1 MNKKI
6 HRKLLSVILSF
17 SLLLQTI
24 YHLSV
29 IPVYAEDSTS
39 SATISDVIPTPEVT
53 PTPTE
58 TVTPTPEI
66 TPDVTPTPT
75 ATPELTPTPT
85 NEPIVTPGPTP
96 TPTPSPWTFE
106 KVEINKEYIA
116 LQNSGVKL
124 TFTKLPTPVGN
135 IKIEEITLTPEQ
147 IKQTGSLS
155 DKAYDI
161 TSDMADGS
169 FTYNLSLPIPEASK
183 GKAVEVKFAEEMS
196 NIGSAEIVDNTLTK
210 TDTSVSV
217 ASLDHFTI
225 FVISGN
231 ITNPGLGTYVGEP
244 FDETTSQVII
254 NEFLFDPSSGNE
266 WVELYNKTAGAIDL
280 TNWSLVDNMNNVK
293 TLSGI
298 IPANGI
304 LAFEKSGGDGWLNN
318 TGSESITL
326 KDNYAES
333 QDVVSYKDSSFV
345 NGQNIGNV
353 AEDQSVCRTQDTG
366 DTWQVCTS
374 PSKGWFN
381 YAQSFDCVNPP
392 LGAPTLT
399 SIANCLED
407 QGLSTN
413 IGILENPS
421 STPTNEADA
430 LYFEKSPT
438 GSSGKMVFT
447 ASLNLTNQD
456 TVNVLQ
462 QLGTKM
468 QMSDGHA
475 AFDSDTASAMEI
487 TGGKIY
493 MYNLPFSTTPN
504 ILVNGVP
511 STGVDVSGVSYDSG
525 ILTFTANH
533 FTSFDVFDTVYVRT
547 DGDDTICNGGTNSPV
562 ASFVGTNQPCAVK
575 TIAKG
580 ISQVSTEGTVN
591 VAAGTYN
598 ENLNIDR
605 SITLKSTSGAAN
617 TTIAASGTVIT
628 INANGVVI
636 DGLTVT
642 NNSTSGM
649 GIYAS
654 DHSNLDIKNNTITN
668 IGNGENDVVGRGVVI
683 VSSASPVDDINIT
696 NNHITNITSGLRTGS
711 NSVSAAAIA
720 VGWSTGTATK
730 LNFFQIQRRLVAR
743 SHFPY
748 ISELNRKGGRD
759 FIERRRDRKRKIKRC
774 RLAPPLLCASDNE
787 KLPEILNIFRFISFH
802 QKSVGNNTNRR
813 KSHRGG
819 GNSRI

>member
-366 DTWQVCTS
+366 DTW
-374 PSKGWFN
+374 
-381 YAQSFDCVNPP
+381 
-392 LGAPTLT
+392 
-399 SIANCLED
+399 
-407 QGLSTN
+407 
-413 IGILENPS
+413 
-421 STPTNEADA
+421 
-430 LYFEKSPT
+430 
-438 GSSGKMVFT
+438 
-447 ASLNLTNQD
+447 
-456 TVNVLQ
+456 
-462 QLGTKM
+462 
-468 QMSDGHA
+468 
-475 AFDSDTASAMEI
+475 
-487 TGGKIY
+487 
-493 MYNLPFSTTPN
+493 
-504 ILVNGVP
+504 
-511 STGVDVSGVSYDSG
+511 
-525 ILTFTANH
+525 
-533 FTSFDVFDTVYVRT
+533 
-547 DGDDTICNGGTNSPV
+547 
-562 ASFVGTNQPCAVK
+562 
-575 TIAKG
+575 
-580 ISQVSTEGTVN
+580 
-591 VAAGTYN
+591 
-598 ENLNIDR
+598 
-605 SITLKSTSGAAN
+605 
-617 TTIAASGTVIT
+617 
-628 INANGVVI
+628 
-636 DGLTVT
+636 
-642 NNSTSGM
+642 
-649 GIYAS
+649 
-654 DHSNLDIKNNTITN
+654 
-668 IGNGENDVVGRGVVI
+668 
-683 VSSASPVDDINIT
+683 
-696 NNHITNITSGLRTGS
+696 
-711 NSVSAAAIA
+711 
-720 VGWSTGTATK
+720 
-730 LNFFQIQRRLVAR
+730 
-743 SHFPY
+743 
-748 ISELNRKGGRD
+748 
-759 FIERRRDRKRKIKRC
+759 
-774 RLAPPLLCASDNE
+774 
-787 KLPEILNIFRFISFH
+787 
-802 QKSVGNNTNRR
+802 
-813 KSHRGG
+813 
-819 GNSRI
+819 